1 MKWPY
6 SLIDWEWD
14 QMGNGG
20 NLEDAVKYAHERGVK
35 PLLWYNSSTNWLG
48 PTPLYRLNKP
58 EDRAKEYE
66 WLNKLGISG
75 IKVDFFAG
83 DSISS
88 MDYYIDLLE
97 DAAKYKLMVNL
108 HGATIPRGWQR
119 TYPHLMSVEAVYGA
133 EWYNNNGVLTNQ
145 AAAHNATLPFT
156 RNVVGPMDYTPGT
169 FSDSQH
175 PHITTYAHELAL
187 PVILNRLCSTCP
199 TGRRYITVCRSR

>member
-75 IKVDFFAG
+75 IKVDF
-83 DSISS
+83 
-88 MDYYIDLLE
+88 
-97 DAAKYKLMVNL
+97 
-108 HGATIPRGWQR
+108 
-119 TYPHLMSVEAVYGA
+119 
-133 EWYNNNGVLTNQ
+133 
-145 AAAHNATLPFT
+145 LPET
-156 RNVVGPMDYTPGT
+156 ASLPWI
-169 FSDSQH
+169 
-175 PHITTYAHELAL
+175 IT
-187 PVILNRLCSTCP
+187 STCWKM
-199 TGRRYITVCRSR
+199 RLNIN

>member
-1 MKWPY
+1 MEALSCVMPTVPTFTVCVCSTSSSPWETWESPWRVLIIGTLSDVVESTLVTDVSDPSTVEDTSWIKPGSASWIYWAYNHGTRDYQLLKEYFDLAAEMKWPY

-75 IKVDFFAG
+75 IKVDFFRRRQYFFHG
-83 DSISS
+83 
-88 MDYYIDLLE
+88 LLHR
-97 DAAKYKLMVNL
+97 L
-108 HGATIPRGWQR
+108 
-119 TYPHLMSVEAVYGA
+119 
-133 EWYNNNGVLTNQ
+133 
-145 AAAHNATLPFT
+145 
-156 RNVVGPMDYTPGT
+156 VGG
-169 FSDSQH
+169 
-175 PHITTYAHELAL
+175 
-187 PVILNRLCSTCP
+187 C
-199 TGRRYITVCRSR
+199 G